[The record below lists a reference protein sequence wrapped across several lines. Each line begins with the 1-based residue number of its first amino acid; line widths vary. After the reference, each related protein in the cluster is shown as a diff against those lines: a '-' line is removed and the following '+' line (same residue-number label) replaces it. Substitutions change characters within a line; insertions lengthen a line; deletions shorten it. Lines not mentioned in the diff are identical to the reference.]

1 MEKLQDKEIQIEIEK
16 LAKVYDP
23 YSEKIKKR
31 AELMN
36 DRTELQNKNKNGL
49 SREEIEALDK
59 QIKDLDDEV
68 RRELGKE

>member
-1 MEKLQDKEIQIEIEK
+1 
-16 LAKVYDP
+16 
-23 YSEKIKKR
+23 
-31 AELMN
+31 MN